1 VGWTE
6 RGLAEPKSKMPM
18 KRDTL
23 EDLEKLQSATD
34 SGWGD
39 V

>member
-1 VGWTE
+1 MGWTE
-6 RGLAEPKSKMPM
+6 TGLAEPKSNTPM

-34 SGWGD
+34 SGWED